1 MRLRRLNEK
10 GIQEFGVFLDALSA
24 NPMLTPP
31 TEILEDSEKSGNF
44 PAKVEVEN
52 RFFANRFDAAKYLYE
67 KFIEAGLSDSDL
79 DRGVWAWLTLFWFDT
94 LRPPA
99 GKKAKWPGE
108 RARWI
113 PSESRDYKKFYRH
126 LLAGPWRVYRFHSDN
141 PECARVV
148 LCGSLYAPGEASEQI
163 LSRQEVVTNRGVV
176 GLATKMYYDPRA
188 KKIKRGAA
196 GKGPGSLRRF
206 ANDFLNQFDMT
217 WDLYA
222 MTADQVAALL
232 PKEFN
237 LYLHDPEMRSDG
249 V

>member
-10 GIQEFGVFLDALSA
+10 GIEEFGAFLDALSV
-24 NPMLTPP
+24 NPILAPP
-31 TEILEDSEKSGNF
+31 TEILEDPAKSANF
-44 PAKVEVEN
+44 PTKVEVEN
-52 RFFANRFDAAKYLYE
+52 RSFANRFDAAKYLYE
-67 KFIEAGLSDSDL
+67 KFIEAGVSDTDL

-99 GKKAKWPGE
+99 GKKVKKWPGE

-113 PSESRDYKKFYRH
+113 PPESHDWKKFYRH
-126 LLAGPWRVYRFHSDN
+126 LLASPWRVYRFHRDN
-141 PECARVV
+141 PERARVV
-148 LCGSLYAPGEASEQI
+148 LCGPLYAPGEASEQI
-163 LSRQEVVTNRGVV
+163 LSRQGIVTNRGVV
-176 GLATKMYYDPRA
+176 ELATRLYYDPVG
-188 KKIKRGAA
+188 KKVKRGAA
-196 GKGPGSLRRF
+196 SKGAGTFRRF

-237 LYLHDPEMRSDG
+237 RFLSARP
-249 V
+249 

>member
-10 GIQEFGVFLDALSA
+10 GIEEFSAYLDALSEK
-24 NPMLTPP
+24 PMLAPP
-31 TEILEDSEKSGNF
+31 TEILEDPAKSANF
-44 PAKVEVEN
+44 PTKVEVE
-52 RFFANRFDAAKYLYE
+52 RRSFVNRFDAAKYLYE
-67 KFIEAGLSDSDL
+67 KLIEAGVSDSDL
-79 DRGVWAWLTLFWFDT
+79 DRGMWAWLTLFWIDT

-99 GKKAKWPGE
+99 GKKAKQWPGE

-113 PSESRDYKKFYRH
+113 PPESHDWKKFYRH

-141 PECARVV
+141 PERARVV
-148 LCGSLYAPGEASEQI
+148 LCGPLYAPGEASEQI

-176 GLATKMYYDPRA
+176 ELATRLYYDPRG
-188 KKIKRGAA
+188 KKVKRGSASKGA
-196 GKGPGSLRRF
+196 GTLRRF
-206 ANDFLNQFDMT
+206 AKDFLNQFDMT

-237 LYLHDPEMRSDG
+237 RFRTERG
-249 V
+249 

>member
-10 GIQEFGVFLDALSA
+10 GIEEFGTYLDALAA
-24 NPMLTPP
+24 NPMLAPP
-31 TEILEDSEKSGNF
+31 VEILEDSGKSENLST
-44 PAKVEVEN
+44 KVEVERKN
-52 RFFANRFDAAKYLYE
+52 FVNRFDAAKYLYD
-67 KFIEAGLSDSDL
+67 KTVEAGLADTDL

-99 GKKAKWPGE
+99 GKKAKKWPGE

-113 PSESRDYKKFYRH
+113 PPESHDWKKFYRH
-126 LLAGPWRVYRFHSDN
+126 LLAGPWRVYRFHRDN
-141 PECARVV
+141 PERARVV
-148 LCGSLYAPGEASEQI
+148 LCGPLYAPGEASEQI

-176 GLATKMYYDPRA
+176 ELATRMYYDPIG
-188 KKIKRGAA
+188 KKVKRGAA
-196 GKGPGSLRRF
+196 SKGAGTFRRF

-232 PKEFN
+232 PKEFSHF
-237 LYLHDPEMRSDG
+237 LPKRP
-249 V
+249 